1 MHDRVETSSTL
12 KHDSYG
18 TVLSGSSD
26 ILRQTVEHKRISSNT
41 LMQTSNT
48 LKKQCPSFELCAE
61 LSAKSTA
68 SRTLHQEHCVKDT
81 ASTTLCQLYQL
92 KDEQSLQVKPAYL
105 MAANNEATL
114 SGHCRPYMHVFE
126 RQRGMRTLNIQ
137 QTSLQNPYKHLKD
150 DLQLPHKLRAKLPQL
165 SAQCL
170 TQWGQGKVS
179 PPSAPY
185 TVAMR
190 VSLDSAGLRRLC
202 T

>member
-26 ILRQTVEHKRISSNT
+26 ILRQT
-41 LMQTSNT
+41 
-48 LKKQCPSFELCAE
+48 
-61 LSAKSTA
+61 
-68 SRTLHQEHCVKDT
+68 
-81 ASTTLCQLYQL
+81 
-92 KDEQSLQVKPAYL
+92 VKPAYL